1 VDDPFT
7 PADDPFTPADDP
19 FTQIGK
25 LGNRF
30 GELAEHL
37 VTPNI
42 AGKFRALGYAFTR
55 TGSDV
60 ELLNRDGTPLT
71 EVDLWL
77 ENGEFVMAVE
87 VKSRLRREYVDDHL
101 KRMAMLRS
109 YFDERGDTRKLLGA
123 AAGAIVPQDLKQ
135 YVRCT
140 DRWSFAAS
148 KVRPAFKQYGT
159 AAKLRC
165 NVLRTLHPH

>member
-1 VDDPFT
+1 MEETDRR
-7 PADDPFTPADDP
+7 
-19 FTQIGK
+19 IGK

-42 AGKFRALGYAFTR
+42 AGKFRTLGYAFTR
-55 TGSDV
+55 TGLDV
-60 ELLNRDGTPLT
+60 EFLNRDGTPLT

-87 VKSRLRREYVDDHL
+87 VKSRLRREYVDDHVR
-101 KRMAMLRS
+101 RMAMLRS

-123 AAGAIVPQDLKQ
+123 AAGAIVPQELKR
-135 YVRCT
+135 YVRRKGLYLIEQSGDT
-140 DRWSFAAS
+140 
-148 KVRPAFKQYGT
+148 VRIDVPRGFT
-159 AAKLRC
+159 PRIW
-165 NVLRTLHPH
+165 